1 MRRRARGALVLVAM
15 AAALPACSSSS
26 VDVPPCGRVGNQ
38 WILLAQSVPS
48 ATFLPCVADLP
59 AGWLVTG
66 ARFER
71 GSYTAWLDSDRAGIH
86 AVRIRLTRTCDV
98 SRAVE
103 VPFVD
108 APSGVR
114 AYERPIALSPR
125 FIADRYVTFEGGCVT
140 YAFNFGPSAPAS
152 LALEVQQSFD
162 LVSRGTI
169 RGVLER
175 YGLELCGAGAPP
187 CPG

>member
-1 MRRRARGALVLVAM
+1 VTRRVRWVLLFVAM
-15 AAALPACSSSS
+15 GAALPACSSSS
-26 VDVPPCGRVGNQ
+26 VDVAPCGRPGNQ

-48 ATFLPCVADLP
+48 ATFLPCLDELP

-86 AVRIRLTRTCDV
+86 AVQIRLTRTCDV
-98 SRAVE
+98 ARAVE
-103 VPFVD
+103 VPAVH

-114 AYERPIALSPR
+114 IYERPISLSPR
-125 FIADRYVTFEGGCVT
+125 FIADRYVTFDGGCVT
-140 YAFNFGPSAPAS
+140 YTFRFGPSVPAS